1 MKDKEIITIV
11 TGLPRSGTSLM
22 MQILNK
28 SELDIF
34 SDGIRQKDI
43 SNPEGYYELEAV
55 KGIVRDN
62 SFLKNALGK
71 VVKIVVPLP
80 IYMDK
85 SLSYRVI
92 FMRREIDEVL
102 KSQEKMLNK
111 DQLSEREKFRTIYE
125 KHLKKTYSFFYA
137 NNISFIDIQ
146 HKALLYDSEN
156 EVMKIKEFLNLKSP
170 VQDLVSAIKLELHRN
185 KLS

>member
-111 DQLSEREKFRTIYE
+111 DQVSEREKFRTIYE
-125 KHLKKTYSFFYA
+125 MHLKKTYSFFYA

-156 EVMKIKEFLNLKSP
+156 EVIKIKEFLNLKSP

>member
-34 SDGIRQKDI
+34 TDGIRQKDI
-43 SNPEGYYELEAV
+43 SNPEGYFELEAV

-62 SFLKNALGK
+62 SFLKNAFGK
-71 VVKIVVPLP
+71 VVKIVAPLP
-80 IYMDK
+80 IYLDK
-85 SLSYRVI
+85 SLNYRVI
-92 FMRREIDEVL
+92 FMRREMDEVL

-111 DQLSEREKFRTIYE
+111 DQVSEREKFRTIYE
-125 KHLKKTYSFFYA
+125 LHLKKTYSFFYT
-137 NNISFIDIQ
+137 NNITFIDIQ

-170 VQDLVSAIKLELHRN
+170 VQDLVCVIKLELHRN